1 MTLSAQKAWL
11 TRLGMAATLVASSTS
26 CKDYLDVN
34 TSPNQPAVVTPA
46 VLLSGIEVTTGFTV
60 GNELQRATEL
70 LVQHSAGV
78 ANGPSSYDAYT
89 LRGSFD
95 NQWNFEL
102 YSGSLINTRL
112 LIDQNQATNPYYAG
126 IGKLLR
132 AYNFS
137 IVTDLWGDVPYSQ
150 ANQGNALLAPR
161 YDAQADI
168 YQGNTALGIQSLFA
182 LVRDGLTDIN
192 NTTNVSSPG
201 TDDVIYGGNR
211 TKWNKFGN
219 MLLLK
224 FATTISRKN
233 PTLATQVINEV
244 LAKGTSA
251 YITDNT
257 DDAAVPFGT
266 TVGNQNPIY
275 AYNIVNRPLDEMLS
289 RRFLDSLRTPK
300 ANDPRLPR
308 FWTTAT
314 TSPAA
319 ITTPFGIFT
328 GLDNAGTQTAPGTAP
343 LRSRVG
349 VYQTQTNNAGQTNG
363 TGDGSIFL
371 ATNFQR
377 AFILAEA
384 AIRLGTPGDPQ
395 TLFQEGIRASM
406 TKAGVSS
413 TDISAYF
420 TANPSTV
427 TLAGTN
433 EHKLNQIL
441 TQKWIA
447 WCGNGIEAYNDY
459 RRTGYPRLQ
468 VVQFPNPESPTA
480 IPRRLFY
487 PNSEINTNTTQIPTP
502 QPGIATPVW
511 WDVR

>member
-1 MTLSAQKAWL
+1 MGTALL
-11 TRLGMAATLVASSTS
+11 ASLAG
-26 CKDYLDVN
+26 CKEYLDVN
-34 TSPNQPAVVTPA
+34 TSPNQPAAVTPA
-46 VLLSGIEVTTGFTV
+46 VLLSGIEVTTGFTA
-60 GNELQRATEL
+60 GNDLQRVTEL
-70 LVQHSAGV
+70 LIQHSAG
-78 ANGPSSYDAYT
+78 AASQPLTYDAYT

-95 NQWNFEL
+95 NSWNFEL

-126 IGKLLR
+126 IAKLLR

-137 IVTDLWGDVPYSQ
+137 IATDLWGDVPYSQ
-150 ANQGNALLAPR
+150 ANLGSANLAPR

-168 YQGNTALGIQSLFA
+168 YQGNTAQGIQSLFA

-192 NTTNVSSPG
+192 NTTNVVSPG

-233 PTLATQVINEV
+233 PALATQVINEV
-244 LAKGTSA
+244 LTKGSSA
-251 YITDNT
+251 YITDNA

-275 AYNIVNRPLDEMLS
+275 AYNISNRSLDQMLS
-289 RRFLDSLRTPK
+289 RRFLDSLRAPK
-300 ANDPRLPR
+300 ASDPRLPR

-314 TSPAA
+314 TTSAA
-319 ITTPFGIFT
+319 VTTPFGIFT
-328 GLDNAGTQTAPGTAP
+328 GLDNAGTQAAPTTAAQ
-343 LRSRVG
+343 RSRAG
-349 VYQTQTNNAGQTNG
+349 VYQTGVSGEAPIQ
-363 TGDGSIFL
+363 L
-371 ATNFQR
+371 VTNFQR

-384 AIRLGTPGDPQ
+384 AIRLGTPGDAQ

-413 TDISAYF
+413 TDIAAYF
-420 TANPSTV
+420 TANPTTV

-459 RRTGYPRLQ
+459 RRTGFPRLQ

-487 PNSEINTNTTQIPTP
+487 PNSEINTNTTQVPTP

-511 WDVR
+511 WDIR